1 MGLKIDNSFIDA
13 WLSKKEATIEN
24 IVSLTAI
31 GNFTVNQLIKRKAIM
46 VVIAKV
52 VSAEEPK

>member
-1 MGLKIDNSFIDA
+1 MGLKTDNSFIDA

-24 IVSLTAI
+24 IVSLTTI